1 MVFSKKGCRRS
12 KIVLDF
18 LCKESYDLRDFVA
31 LVSYLRSPNGCPWDQ
46 VQTHESIRRNFLE
59 ETYEACEAI
68 DAGDLV
74 HMREELGDVLMQV
87 LFHTDIE
94 REAGHFDIDDV
105 ADAACKKLVY
115 RHPHVF
121 RRDEPDAP
129 DWDTMKQRERAQ
141 TTTAEAMDSV
151 ARSLPA
157 LWRCDKIQ
165 SKAAKTGF
173 EWPDVHAALDKVD
186 EETRE
191 LRAAVASGDTEA
203 IGDELGDLLFAAVKV
218 ARFAGVDP
226 EQAAH
231 AACEKFIRR
240 FSAMETA
247 AANDGTALE
256 QCTLAQMLTLWQQA
270 KQTVSA
276 EQESRKSAR
285 Q

>member
-1 MVFSKKGCRRS
+1 M
-12 KIVLDF
+12 LDF

-31 LVSYLRSPNGCPWDQ
+31 LITFLRSPGGCPWDQ

-68 DAGDLV
+68 DAGDTAHLK
-74 HMREELGDVLMQV
+74 EELGDVLMQV

-105 ADAACKKLVY
+105 ADAACRKLVY

-121 RRDEPDAP
+121 RRNDLDAP
-129 DWDTMKQRERAQ
+129 DWDTIKQRERAQ
-141 TTTAEAMDSV
+141 TTTAEAMDCV

-157 LWRCDKIQ
+157 LWRCEKIQ
-165 SKAAKTGF
+165 AKAAMTGF
-173 EWPDVHAALDKVD
+173 EWPDMAAALDKVA
-186 EETRE
+186 E
-191 LRAAVASGDTEA
+191 
-203 IGDELGDLLFAAVKV
+203 ELGDLLFAVVKV

-240 FSAMETA
+240 FAAMEA
-247 AANDGTALE
+247 AAADSGVPLK
-256 QCTLAQMLTLWQQA
+256 QRTLAQMQPLWQQA

-276 EQESRKSAR
+276 DNEGKKSAR

>member
-1 MVFSKKGCRRS
+1 M
-12 KIVLDF
+12 LDF
-18 LCKESYDLRDFVA
+18 LCKESYDLRDFVT
-31 LVSYLRSPNGCPWDQ
+31 LITFLRSPGGCPWDQ

-68 DAGDLV
+68 DAGDTAHLK
-74 HMREELGDVLMQV
+74 EELGDVLMQV

-105 ADAACKKLVY
+105 ADAACRKLVY

-121 RRDEPDAP
+121 RRNDLDAP
-129 DWDTMKQRERAQ
+129 DWDTIKQRERAQ
-141 TTTAEAMDSV
+141 TTTAEAMDCV

-157 LWRCDKIQ
+157 LWRCEKIQ
-165 SKAAKTGF
+165 AKAAKTGF
-173 EWPDVHAALDKVD
+173 EWPDMAAALDKVA
-186 EETRE
+186 EETQE
-191 LRAAVASGDTEA
+191 LREAAVSGDAEA
-203 IGDELGDLLFAAVKV
+203 VAEELGDLLFAVVKV

-240 FSAMETA
+240 FSAMEA
-247 AANDGTALE
+247 AAADSGVPLK
-256 QCTLAQMLTLWQQA
+256 QRTLAQMQPLWQQV

-276 EQESRKSAR
+276 DNEGKKSAR